1 MTHMDCRRAE
11 ELLSDHLEGSLHA
24 ILRAELE
31 SHLDRCADCRALRAA
46 LGEVVE
52 TLRSFP
58 DLDAP
63 SGLAERAAAAALVRL
78 RPVVVR
84 PAIVLPSWL
93 QAAAAGFALIALGT
107 ILMVV
112 GPEKPT
118 RAAQRLVGQ
127 TMTAGTSLM
136 ERKDRLVEDVRILGV
151 VLETA
156 FEGRIERV
164 NERVEDYRKLLDRR
178 RPAPEGDSKRGS
190 EAKSLPSR
198 LAGGF
203 RTGPGA
209 SA

>member
-1 MTHMDCRRAE
+1 MDCRRAE
-11 ELLSDHLEGSLHA
+11 ELLSDHLEGSLHE

-31 SHLDRCADCRALRAA
+31 SHLARCADCRALRAA

-52 TLRSFP
+52 ALRAFP
-58 DLDAP
+58 HLDAP
-63 SGLAERAAAAALVRL
+63 RGLAARAAAAALARP

-84 PAIVLPSWL
+84 PAIVLPSWV
-93 QAAAAGFALIALGT
+93 QAAAAGLALIALGT

-127 TMTAGTSLM
+127 TVTAGSSLM

-156 FEGRIERV
+156 FEGRIDRV
-164 NERVEDYRKLLDRR
+164 NERVEDYRRLLDRR
-178 RPAPEGDSKRGS
+178 REAPDGSSKRGS
-190 EAKSLPSR
+190 GPLHLPSR
-198 LAGGF
+198 LAERF
-203 RTGPGA
+203 RTDPGA
-209 SA
+209 GA

>member
-1 MTHMDCRRAE
+1 MDCPRAE
-11 ELLSDHLEGSLHA
+11 ELLSDHLEGALHE

-31 SHLDRCADCRALRAA
+31 SHLARCADCRALRAA

-52 TLRSFP
+52 ALRAFP

-63 SGLAERAAAAALVRL
+63 SGLAARAAAHALARS

-84 PAIVLPSWL
+84 PALVLPSWV

-107 ILMVV
+107 ILMLV
-112 GPEKPT
+112 GPDKPT

-127 TMTAGTSLM
+127 TVTAGSSLM
-136 ERKDRLVEDVRILGV
+136 ERKDRLVEDVRLLGV

-164 NERVEDYRKLLDRR
+164 NDRVEDYRRLLDRR
-178 RPAPEGDSKRGS
+178 RGAPDGSSKRGS
-190 EAKSLPSR
+190 GPRDLPLG

-203 RTGPGA
+203 RTGPGT